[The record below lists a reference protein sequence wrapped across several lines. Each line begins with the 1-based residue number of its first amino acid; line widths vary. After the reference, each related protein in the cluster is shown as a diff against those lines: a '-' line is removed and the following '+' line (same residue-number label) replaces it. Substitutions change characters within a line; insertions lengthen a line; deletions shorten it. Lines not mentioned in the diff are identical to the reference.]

1 MQEAFNFSERV
12 LSWFD
17 QHGRKTLPWQKHI
30 TPYRVWVS
38 EIMLQQTQVKTVI
51 PYFKRFIK
59 RFPSVKALAYA
70 TEEEVLTFWSGLGYY
85 ARGRNLHKTAQIIQQ
100 QFGGQFPLDLQALQ
114 SLPGIGRSTAGAILA
129 IAGNQRAVI
138 LDANVKRVLTRFH
151 GIAEWSDQKNTFSM
165 LWEIAEQCTPLVRVA
180 DYTQA
185 MMDLGALVCTKKPQC
200 KECPLAESCVA
211 LQSDT
216 ITLYPAKKPKLA
228 PPVRSTTMLILQD
241 ADQILLKKRMP
252 VGIWGGLW
260 SFPESDLSADEIKE
274 WLPSEFSCDLEDIS
288 EWPPFRH
295 TFSHFHLDIKPL
307 VAKVK
312 KNNNL
317 IREDQV
323 YLWYTLTDPLV
334 AVPAPVKKIIDT
346 LTAVTTNRS

>member
-17 QHGRKTLPWQKHI
+17 QHGRKTLPWQKPI

-59 RFPSVKALAYA
+59 RFPSTKILAQA

-100 QFGGQFPLDLQALQ
+100 QFGGQFPMVLQALQ

-138 LDANVKRVLTRFH
+138 LDGNVKRVLARFH
-151 GIAEWSDQKNTFSM
+151 GISEWSSALHP
-165 LWEIAEQCTPLVRVA
+165 LWEIAEQYTPMTRVA

-185 MMDLGALVCTKKPQC
+185 MMDLGAIVCAKKPQC
-200 KECPLAESCVA
+200 MNCPLAERCVA
-211 LQSDT
+211 FQSGT
-216 ITLYPAKKPKLA
+216 TALYPAKKPKLTLPIRA
-228 PPVRSTTMLILQD
+228 TTMLVLQD
-241 ADQILLKKRMP
+241 AGQILLKKRLA

-260 SFPESDLSADEIKE
+260 SFPESDLSPDKIAE
-274 WLPSEFSCDLEDIS
+274 WLPSEFSCDVEQIS
-288 EWPPFRH
+288 EWPSFRH

-307 VAKVK
+307 VVKVK
-312 KNNNL
+312 KNNTL
-317 IREDQV
+317 IMEDQV
-323 YLWYTLTDPLV
+323 YLWYSLADSLV
-334 AVPAPVKKIIDT
+334 AVPAPVKKIID
-346 LTAVTTNRS
+346 LLIAESEL